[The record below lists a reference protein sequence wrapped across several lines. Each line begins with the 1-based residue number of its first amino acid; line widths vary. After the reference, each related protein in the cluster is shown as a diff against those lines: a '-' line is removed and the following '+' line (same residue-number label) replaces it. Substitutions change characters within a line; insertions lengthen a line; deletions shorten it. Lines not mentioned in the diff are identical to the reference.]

1 MSLRSKDRGFG
12 GMDSFTGSKWGLN
25 MVTGLKKTSS
35 TIIISG
41 FVSAALP
48 NAYTQTQIDLQ
59 LNPLDN
65 EVFVVEAVD
74 INADAPDALAGVDT
88 GVRGSLSSTS
98 RTDIG
103 RLDDSNVFAT
113 SNNNIRASGFVD
125 GGVGFETRSP
135 DTATA
140 GSLEYI
146 AVLATDNFFCAV
158 KGTNNAAPKSMRFK
172 VFGFRAKASSS
183 TYAAL
188 VQSELL
194 SS

>member
-1 MSLRSKDRGFG
+1 MA
-12 GMDSFTGSKWGLN
+12 
-25 MVTGLKKTSS
+25 TGLKKTSS

-41 FVSAALP
+41 IVTETVPGAF
-48 NAYTQTQIDLQ
+48 TQAQIDLQ

-74 INADAPDALAGVDT
+74 INITPPDAIAAIDT
-88 GVRGSLSSTS
+88 GTRGSLSSTS
-98 RTDIG
+98 RTTIG
-103 RLDDSNVFAT
+103 RLNNSNVFAT
-113 SNNNIRASGFVD
+113 VNSNIRAAGFLD
-125 GGVGFETRSP
+125 GGVGFETVSP
-135 DTATA
+135 DSATA
-140 GSLEYI
+140 SSLDYI

-158 KGTNNAAPKSMRFK
+158 DGTNNLANATMRFK
-172 VFGFRAKASSS
+172 VFGYRAKASSA

>member
-1 MSLRSKDRGFG
+1 MLIHRVLVRGD
-12 GMDSFTGSKWGLN
+12 MA
-25 MVTGLKKTSS
+25 TGLKKTSS
-35 TIIISG
+35 TIVISG
-41 FVSAALP
+41 FVDASAP
-48 NAYTQTQIDLQ
+48 NVYTQTQIDLQ

-74 INADAPDALAGVDT
+74 INVDAPDAQAATDSGT
-88 GVRGSLSSTS
+88 RGSLSSTS

-113 SNNNIRASGFVD
+113 SNNNIRAGGFID
-125 GGVGFETRSP
+125 GGVSFETRSP
-135 DTATA
+135 DSATA
-140 GSLEYI
+140 SGLEYI

-158 KGTNNAAPKSMRFK
+158 KGTNNLAAKSMRFK
-172 VFGFRAKASSS
+172 VYGYRAKASSA